1 MKKYETLFLTTIFPA
16 SEMYLDDFF
25 KSLENQTI
33 TNFDVLIINDGIKD
47 FENYRLKYSSLNLI
61 EIKSNGSPAKNRQV
75 GINKA
80 LDLNYKYLIFGDS
93 DDYFSE
99 NRIEK
104 SLKAL
109 RNNDIVIN
117 ELTLFNQDFSNKNF
131 FKNNLE
137 NDFLPFKDIFK
148 SNIFGFSNI
157 ALRAELLSQPIK
169 FDDKLIAVDW
179 YFITTLLLTGKPKVK
194 FLENVQTFYRQHA
207 ENTIGMSTLVTKEKL
222 SLGLKVKE
230 IHYASVINYCNS
242 CNLKEYYTI
251 FESKYKEIKNLQIAL
266 VDSEFFK
273 KYIDIVNKNQK
284 NIFTGWWS
292 EIISIEEYNK
302 YEKSTNK

>member
-104 SLKAL
+104 SLKAI